1 MPPMTAPRGP
11 RTAVTTNGEIAMTEK
26 DNNDDDRLTV
36 EEAYQLQKSDVPT
49 NPFEAL
55 TTLAGLASRP
65 RDDKEEG

>member
-1 MPPMTAPRGP
+1 
-11 RTAVTTNGEIAMTEK
+11 MTEK

-36 EEAYQLQKSDVPT
+36 KEAYQLQKSDVPT
-49 NPFEAL
+49 NPFGAL

>member
-1 MPPMTAPRGP
+1 
-11 RTAVTTNGEIAMTEK
+11 MTEK
-26 DNNDDDRLTV
+26 GNNDDDRLTA

-55 TTLAGLASRP
+55 TTLAGLASKP

>member
-1 MPPMTAPRGP
+1 MSDPPSASPEDCGHDNGD
-11 RTAVTTNGEIAMTEK
+11 RTMTEK
-26 DNNDDDRLTV
+26 GNNDDDRLTA

-55 TTLAGLASRP
+55 TTLAGLASKP